1 MPKYDPLRRFLR
13 RQRLDVVEMSF
24 TDIERQIGALL
35 PKSAQRPQWWANEA
49 SDATAHVQCRAWREA
64 GYDAF
69 PTVDRET
76 VRFQRVDRA

>member
-1 MPKYDPLRRFLR
+1 
-13 RQRLDVVEMSF
+13 MSF

-35 PKSAQRPQWWANEA
+35 PKSAQRAQWWANEA

-69 PTVDRET
+69 PAVDRET